1 MWADPVLAQ
10 NSSVGAANLARY
22 HVKLDGGGHLGVAED
37 TAEWVHAS
45 SVPAPAVVNIILF
58 LSKSSTEYFTN
69 YIVFLIDYYFQ
80 RWWSRP

>member
-37 TAEWVHAS
+37 TAEWVLAS

-58 LSKSSTEYFTN
+58 LSNVLLNTSLIILYF
-69 YIVFLIDYYFQ
+69 
-80 RWWSRP
+80 